1 MHTLFFSGRESKP
14 YRSFGTLCLL
24 AFSALFV
31 ACGASPTQSAGDIH
45 GTSCPSTSQLQG
57 AGSTFDA
64 PLFSKMFNA
73 YALVSCGIRVTYLGS
88 GSAAGMNALLS
99 QSADFAATDVPM
111 TDAALARSQH
121 GPILHIPITLG
132 TEAIIYHV
140 PGVSSQLK
148 LTGPVLADIFLGT
161 VAAWDDPAISHLN
174 PGVSL
179 PHLPITVVYRTDGS
193 GTTGI
198 FTRYLSQVSPA
209 WKTKVGASVSV
220 NWPVGVGF
228 RGNGGVATGVQSIDG
243 AIGYVELS
251 YALNLQL
258 PYAILLNAAG
268 HYVVPSIKGAQEAAA
283 STPDVPSDLR
293 FFIVN
298 APGADAYPISGYSWV
313 IVYRQQDDAEKGV
326 ALANLFWWMIHG
338 GQSYASPLRYAPLS
352 SMMVNSSEAQIRA
365 MTCGSAHTPCYKG

>member
-1 MHTLFFSGRESKP
+1 MHALFFSGRGSKP
-14 YRSFGTLCLL
+14 YRSFGMLCLL
-24 AFSALFV
+24 AMNALFV
-31 ACGASPTQSAGDIH
+31 ACGASTTQSAVDVQGS
-45 GTSCPSTSQLQG
+45 SCPPTSQVYG

-73 YALVSCGIRVTYLGS
+73 YPAVSCGIPVTYFGT
-88 GSAAGMNALLS
+88 GSAAGMNALLG
-99 QSADFAATDVPM
+99 QSVDFAATDVPM
-111 TDAALARSQH
+111 TDAALARSEH

-140 PGVSSQLK
+140 PGISSQLK
-148 LTGPVLADIFLGT
+148 LSGPVLADIFLGT
-161 VAAWDDPAISHLN
+161 VAAWNDPAISHIN

-198 FTRYLSQVSPA
+198 FTRYLSQVSPT

-228 RGNGGVATGVQSIDG
+228 RGNGGVASGVQSIDG

-251 YALNLQL
+251 YALKLQL
-258 PYAILLNAAG
+258 PYAMLLNAAG
-268 HYVVPSIKGAQEAAA
+268 YYVVPSIKGAQEAAA
-283 STPDVPSDLR
+283 SISAVPSDLR

-298 APGADAYPISGYSWV
+298 APGADAYPVSGYSWV
-313 IVYRQQDDAEKGV
+313 IVYRQQDDADKGA

-338 GQSYASPLRYAPLS
+338 GQSYAAPLHYAPLPG
-352 SMMVNSSEAQIRA
+352 MMVSSSEAQVRV
-365 MTCGSAHTPCYKG
+365 MTCGSAHTPCYRG